1 METFS
6 FPALEGAPVTIKGS
20 SPAERAA
27 EIVAHARATAESVA
41 AAAEA
46 AGREAG
52 YAAGFDEGRARI
64 DDAEAALAAVAR
76 ELEAGARRH
85 RDQVERQAAELA
97 VALAEKIVGTALAVK
112 PELVVDVVA
121 ASLRGLLERGRV
133 VVEVSPDDAELVSGA
148 IAGIADGVGG
158 LGRVDVVPE
167 RRVERGGCIV
177 HTDEVEVDATA
188 AAQLARAAEIVRE
201 AVAGSGG

>member
-52 YAAGFDEGRARI
+52 YAAGFEEGRARI
-64 DDAEAALAAVAR
+64 AEAEAALAAAAR
-76 ELEAGARRH
+76 ELDAAARAH
-85 RDQVERQAAELA
+85 LELVERQAAELA
-97 VALAEKIVGTALAVK
+97 VALAEKIVGTALGVK
-112 PELVVDVVA
+112 PELVLDVVA
-121 ASLRGLLERGRV
+121 AALRGLLEGGRV
-133 VVEVSPDDAELVSGA
+133 VIEVSPEDVELVSGA
-148 IAGIADGVGG
+148 VSGIAEGVGG
-158 LGRVDVVPE
+158 LGAVDVVAE

-177 HTDEVEVDATA
+177 HTNEVELDASA
-188 AAQLARAAEIVRE
+188 AAQLERAAEIVRE
-201 AVAGSGG
+201 AVAGAG